1 MIKKSKCNDAI
12 KEEHRKKGK
21 RAYAVLSVEFT
32 VLTFYYDTHMDERGG
47 LSVGPFGYD
56 DIRWDGHAAEI
67 QIVIFDDSFSQ
78 CVLLESTAHWF
89 DGCCRL
95 KEIHGIENL
104 KTSAVKDMSHMFQ
117 SCSSLEAIDVSNFIT
132 RNVTNMEGMFK
143 SCSSLKTLDVS
154 MFDTRKVEKFS
165 CMFESCTSLAKLDLC
180 GFSAEVNALLCTTLY
195 DEGFHTDNA
204 FDMLAMF
211 RNCKNLLSLNLC
223 DFNTS
228 EVVYMS
234 DMFEGCSS
242 IETIDLSSFTTND
255 DQDMDGMFS
264 GCTNLKTIYVNTS
277 WKTPIPKV
285 CESGM
290 FEGCINLKGGNGTA
304 YNHSENDYLFA
315 RIDQV
320 DNPGYFTEKD
330 ILSEE

>member
-1 MIKKSKCNDAI
+1 MIKKSKCTNAI
-12 KEEHRKKGK
+12 KEEHRKNGK
-21 RAYAVLSVEFT
+21 TAYAVLSEDFT

-47 LSVGPFGYD
+47 LSVGPFGDD
-56 DIRWDGHAAEI
+56 DIRWGGHAADI
-67 QIVIFDDSFSQ
+67 QMVIFDDSFSQ
-78 CVLLESTAHWF
+78 YVLLESTAHWF
-89 DGCCRL
+89 DGCSRL
-95 KEIHGIENL
+95 KEIQGIENL
-104 KTSAVKDMSHMFQ
+104 KTSTVKDMSHMFR

-154 MFDTRKVEKFS
+154 MFDTRKVENFS
-165 CMFESCTSLAKLDLC
+165 SMFESCTSLAKLDLC
-180 GFSAEVNALLCTTLY
+180 GLSAEVNALLCTTLY

-211 RNCKNLLSLNLC
+211 RNCKNLRSLNLC

-228 EVVYMS
+228 EVLYMS

-255 DQDMDGMFS
+255 GQDMDGMF
-264 GCTNLKTIYVNTS
+264 CRCANLKTIYVNPS
-277 WKTPIPKV
+277 WKTPIPNV